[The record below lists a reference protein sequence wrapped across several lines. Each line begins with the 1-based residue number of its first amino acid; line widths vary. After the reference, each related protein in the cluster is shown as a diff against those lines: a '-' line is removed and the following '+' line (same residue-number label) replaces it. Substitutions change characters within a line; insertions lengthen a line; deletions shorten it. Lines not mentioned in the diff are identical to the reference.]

1 MCSHYQAPQD
11 RKSFASHFKVDP
23 TEDMGKYDV
32 WPGYPATFIRK
43 ASKGNLHNGTSIQ
56 REVLTGLF
64 GLVPRWST
72 DVMIGRRTYNAR
84 TETVASKPSFRDA
97 WKNAQHC
104 IIPADPNATK
114 RSNSLLKRHQAT
126 GITSDT
132 PIKTENR

>member
-1 MCSHYQAPQD
+1 
-11 RKSFASHFKVDP
+11 
-23 TEDMGKYDV
+23 MGKYDV

-64 GLVPRWST
+64 GLVPHWST